1 MKTVE
6 KLNELL
12 ASITVLSRK
21 VQNYHWNVEGRQFFS
36 IHAELEKMYD
46 GYDEVV
52 DTIAERILAL
62 GYRPLTSLKES
73 VELSKIKEG
82 KSEAVNSESIIKS
95 LQSDYNV
102 LIGQL
107 IEVKESA
114 DEENDYGTSAIVD
127 EYIIEYQK
135 LAWMLRAYLA

>member
-135 LAWMLRAYLA
+135 LSWMLRAYLA